1 MPAGASSTGST
12 APTLL
17 NEATVAGAKRRAGRP
32 WVPPVGRRRSVSEGP
47 QARVEAL
54 AKLKALFDAGV
65 LTAQQFADERAR
77 LLGG

>member
-1 MPAGASSTGST
+1 M
-12 APTLL
+12 LER
-17 NEATVAGAKRRAGRP
+17 NGAKRCAGRP
-32 WVPPVGRRRSVSEGP
+32 RVPPVGRRRSVSEGP